1 MYRLLTVF
9 AAAFIVISQTCA
21 QQYQR
26 RATMV
31 GGGSVGRGKCTI
43 EVVVDGAA
51 DVEIRGDQGTIRNIS
66 GSPAQWR
73 RFECSAPLPASAA
86 DFRFAGIDGRGRQQ
100 LVRDPRNGGVAVV
113 RIEDP
118 EGGSEGYTFDLI
130 WAGGDNP
137 GPARG
142 GNGSVI
148 RDPINIY
155 GGDRAPDRD
164 RGPDRAPRGFTT
176 EQAVNTCQDAVRRQ
190 AGERFGGRGIE
201 FLNTRIDD
209 NPGRK
214 DWVVGMIDVLRGQ
227 NGQERFRFSCSVN
240 FDNGQVRSVQIDP
253 MADRDRSPDY
263 APRGFTTE
271 QAVNTCQDAV
281 RKQAGERFGGRGI
294 EFLNTRID
302 DNPGRNDFVVGMID
316 VLHGQNGQER
326 FSFSCSVNF
335 DNGNVRS
342 VQIDPMADRD
352 RDRGPDYAPR
362 NLNTGQAV
370 NVCQDA
376 VRRQALN
383 RFRGR
388 RVEFLNTRIDNNP
401 GRNDFVVGMIDV
413 IRGRDTAEGRY
424 KFSCSV
430 DFDSGQVRSA
440 QIDPR
445 SEPRNWR

>member
-9 AAAFIVISQTCA
+9 AAVFMVASPAGA

-31 GGGSVGRGKCTI
+31 GGGGGRGKCTI

-51 DVEIRGDQGTIRNIS
+51 DIEIRGDQGTIKNIS
-66 GSPAQWR
+66 GHPAEWR
-73 RFECSAPLPASAA
+73 RFECSASLPANPA

-118 EGGSEGYTFDLI
+118 VGGSEGYTFDLI
-130 WAGGDNP
+130 WGGGDNP

-142 GNGSVI
+142 GNNPGI
-148 RDPINIY
+148 GGAM
-155 GGDRAPDRD
+155 GGDNRAPDRD
-164 RGPDRAPRGFTT
+164 RFPERAGGRFTT

-190 AGERFGGRGIE
+190 AGERFGGRGIK

-209 NPGRK
+209 NPGRN

-253 MADRDRSPDY
+253 MADRDRDRGPDRGPDH

-271 QAVNTCQDAV
+271 QAVSVCQDSV
-281 RKQAGERFGGRGI
+281 RRQALNRFQGRRV

-302 DNPGRNDFVVGMID
+302 DNPGRNDW
-316 VLHGQNGQER
+316 
-326 FSFSCSVNF
+326 
-335 DNGNVRS
+335 
-342 VQIDPMADRD
+342 
-352 RDRGPDYAPR
+352 
-362 NLNTGQAV
+362 
-370 NVCQDA
+370 
-376 VRRQALN
+376 
-383 RFRGR
+383 
-388 RVEFLNTRIDNNP
+388 
-401 GRNDFVVGMIDV
+401 VVGMIDV
-413 IRGRDTAEGRY
+413 IRGRDMSEGRY

-445 SEPRNWR
+445 SEQRNWR